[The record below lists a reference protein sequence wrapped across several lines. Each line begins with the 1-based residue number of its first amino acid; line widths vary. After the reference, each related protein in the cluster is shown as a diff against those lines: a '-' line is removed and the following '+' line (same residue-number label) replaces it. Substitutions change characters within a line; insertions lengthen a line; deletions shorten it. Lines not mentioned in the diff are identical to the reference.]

1 MYGKPASAARLFK
14 QFVLAFLL
22 VLAQHAAAMHAL
34 GHSAERTDDGQAVQ
48 SLHAGCL
55 GLHGIDDAPAAR
67 LATAQSAPE
76 FSAPLRELPPSRYA
90 APHQNRY
97 LSRAPPANS

>member
-1 MYGKPASAARLFK
+1 LYGNPAPAARLIKRF
-14 QFVLAFLL
+14 FLALLL

-34 GHSAERTDDGQAVQ
+34 GHSAERPDDGQTVQ

-55 GLHGIDDAPAAR
+55 GLHGIDDAPAAGF
-67 LATAQSAPE
+67 AIAHSAPE

-90 APHQNRY
+90 APHQDRY
-97 LSRAPPANS
+97 HSRAPPANS

>member
-1 MYGKPASAARLFK
+1 
-14 QFVLAFLL
+14 
-22 VLAQHAAAMHAL
+22 MHAL
-34 GHSAERTDDGQAVQ
+34 GHSIERTDDGQAVP

-55 GLHGIDDAPAAR
+55 GLHGIDDVPAAR
-67 LATAQSAPE
+67 FATAQSAPE
-76 FSAPLRELPPSRYA
+76 FSAPLHERPPSRYT